1 MGDGGLGI
9 YDYGARFY
17 SPKLLHTQEL
27 TMDRSGCR
35 GSLFS
40 ITFVVLTPIVVY
52 YLKNIY
58 TTTELLG
65 HQFDTMETVFPVYA
79 VVAIIITYLLNVKR
93 KPPQK

>member
-1 MGDGGLGI
+1 
-9 YDYGARFY
+9 
-17 SPKLLHTQEL
+17 
-27 TMDRSGCR
+27 MDRSGCR

-40 ITFVVLTPIVVY
+40 ITVVVLTPIVVY